1 MRPEQESPSDVVR
14 DQDAAAVG
22 RALLKIIARKGRR
35 TSAIRS
41 LLLAELR
48 AEPDLERLFAD

>member
-1 MRPEQESPSDVVR
+1 MRPEQEFQSDLVR
-14 DQDAAAVG
+14 DQDAAAVA
-22 RALLKIIARKGRR
+22 RALLKIIARKSHRA
-35 TSAIRS
+35 SAIRS